1 MLRPCA
7 YDALSA
13 ILVERA
19 GFSVV
24 GTTGYGISAAAIGQ
38 PDIGLVSFGE
48 MLERVRAIVNAVSIP
63 VDADIDTEYGNALN
77 VYWAVKNFAWIG
89 AAVVNRP

>member
-1 MLRPCA
+1 MTRSKSFRELLEKPGLLLRPCA

-24 GTTGYGISAAAIGQ
+24 GTTGYGIFCYSSSFRELMAKLQ
-38 PDIGLVSFGE
+38 PMCMFEL
-48 MLERVRAIVNAVSIP
+48 LA
-63 VDADIDTEYGNALN
+63 YLL
-77 VYWAVKNFAWIG
+77 
-89 AAVVNRP
+89 